1 MSMMLLLTSSRP
13 PGFTLLSNLSREGL
27 FMARTVSAWAIS
39 GLATGLSET
48 TTEQLAVPPR
58 ISGP

>member
-1 MSMMLLLTSSRP
+1 MMLQLMSSRP
-13 PGFTLLSNLSREGL
+13 PGLTSPSNLRREGL
-27 FMARTVSAWAIS
+27 FMARMVSAMAIS